1 MTWFWG
7 AMTTCRRFSCSVTIV
22 TKRDANQRSE
32 NELGMVTLTIRKA
45 KAGEFLN
52 AGVSDQLL

>member
-7 AMTTCRRFSCSVTIV
+7 AMATCRRFSCSVTIV
-22 TKRDANQRSE
+22 TKRDVNQRSE

-45 KAGEFLN
+45 KAGELPECRCE
-52 AGVSDQLL
+52 